1 MKFDIGTI
9 IELIARDAWVFLRL
23 TGFMMAAPL
32 LSNVLVPVRIR
43 VILLVALTV
52 LLAPLVAGQ
61 SVPMAADARS
71 LLAAANEILLGLGI
85 GFTVQIAVEAL
96 SFAGTLTALSM
107 GLGFA
112 TLIDPMHRG
121 DEPVV
126 GQLYQVL
133 AILMYISVDG
143 HLVLIGAL
151 ADSFRWMPA
160 GAASLG
166 RESFWTIGSLGARLF
181 ASGLLIALPAV
192 VALLIVNLALGVMS
206 RAAPQLNLYAVG
218 FPITVMFGLVVL
230 VQSLPAVRQGFEQVL
245 RDSLGLAATL
255 AGAG

>member
-1 MKFDIGTI
+1 MNLDIATMI
-9 IELIARDAWVFLRL
+9 DLIARDAWVFLRL
-23 TGFMMAAPL
+23 TGFMMSAPML
-32 LSNVLVPVRIR
+32 ANVLVPVRIR

-52 LLAPLVAGQ
+52 LLAPLAAAQ
-61 SVPMAADARS
+61 AVPMAVDGRS
-71 LLAAANEILLGLGI
+71 LFAAANEILLGIGI
-85 GFTVQIAVEAL
+85 GITVQIAVEAL

-112 TLIDPMHRG
+112 TLVDPMHRG

-126 GQLYQVL
+126 GQFYQVL
-133 AILMYISVDG
+133 AILMYLSVDG

-160 GAASLG
+160 GMASLG
-166 RESFWTIGSLGARLF
+166 RESFWTLGTLGARLF

-230 VQSLPAVRQGFEQVL
+230 VQALPAIRQGFDQVL
-245 RDSLGLAATL
+245 RESLGVATAL
-255 AGAG
+255 AGAR

>member
-61 SVPMAADARS
+61 SVPMAADAR
-71 LLAAANEILLGLGI
+71 ILLGLGI